1 MRCERFLPDVGK
13 VHANTCEE
21 LGKKKNGLGEDSKD
35 TTIYNPMDHVSGFWV
50 LFPKEHRKV
59 EREPTTLNS
68 VLRFR
73 HKASFFLLFLLCF
86 FISRARNGRQQQG
99 VGVHF
104 FIVRLD
110 HRRVSSAHAGLT

>member
-1 MRCERFLPDVGK
+1 MRSERFLPDVGK
-13 VHANTCEE
+13 VHASTCEV
-21 LGKKKNGLGEDSKD
+21 LGKKKMDLDSKD
-35 TTIYNPMDHVSGFWV
+35 TTIYNQMDHVSGFWV

-68 VLRFR
+68 VLRFS

-86 FISRARNGRQQQG
+86 FIPRARNGGEQQG
-99 VGVHF
+99 VGMHF

-110 HRRVSSAHAGLT
+110 HRRVSSAHADVT